1 MLKIALMAMSFGAL
15 LVMQKSLRA
24 DKINS
29 FEYTILVL
37 FSVLGMLLLVCS
49 ANLLS
54 LYLALELQS
63 LVLYVLASFSRSS
76 AFSAEA
82 GLKYFILGALSSG
95 FYLFGAVILY
105 G

>member
-1 MLKIALMAMSFGAL
+1 VANDFVFVLKFFLIFMAFAGLAVMPSAL
-15 LVMQKSLRA
+15 RR

-29 FEYTILVL
+29 FEYTILLL

-63 LVLYVLASFSRSS
+63 LVL
-76 AFSAEA
+76 
-82 GLKYFILGALSSG
+82 
-95 FYLFGAVILY
+95 
-105 G
+105 

>member
-1 MLKIALMAMSFGAL
+1 MVMATGAL
-15 LVMQKSLRA
+15 ATMQVSLRQ
-24 DKINS
+24 DKINA
-29 FEYTILVL
+29 FEYTILIL

-63 LVLYVLASFSRSS
+63 LVLYVLASFCRSS

-95 FYLFGAVILY
+95 L
-105 G
+105 